1 MKYLRK
7 KNKRRTYKKKS
18 SSSIKRKRT
27 IRRRHMHS
35 KHMHSKHSNTLKKY
49 NKKGGSYIYYMSDT
63 DKSGETS
70 EKTADG
76 KPFFRK
82 IFDID
87 PEEAINEFKIIT
99 VLMGDDSYPHPNI
112 VKYYEVN
119 PFDNIDMEELIT
131 YSTDEDYHD
140 KYILNPKELAKQ
152 IVAMKKVKD
161 YLQGLGI
168 MYLDWKFDNIGKSKE
183 NGEYKLFDFDHSGWI
198 DTDTNEWLAYPGEF
212 LKSFSGLEKRLSP
225 KELDDWAFDRNIIQ
239 EATRM

>member
-7 KNKRRTYKKKS
+7 KNNRRTYKKT
-18 SSSIKRKRT
+18 SIKRKRT
-27 IRRRHMHS
+27 IKRNKQS
-35 KHMHSKHSNTLKKY
+35 KHKRSKNSKNSNTLRKY

-82 IFDID
+82 IFDV
-87 PEEAINEFKIIT
+87 PFEEAINEFQIIT
-99 VLMGDDSYPHPNI
+99 ILQSNPAHPNI
-112 VKYYEVN
+112 VTYYEVN
-119 PFDNIDMEELIT
+119 PGESIDMEELIT

-140 KYILNPKELAKQ
+140 SYILNKKELAKQ
-152 IVAMKKVKD
+152 IEAMKKVKD

-168 MYLDWKFDNIGKSKE
+168 IYLDWKFDNIGKSPEKD
-183 NGEYKLFDFDHSGWI
+183 GDYKLFDFDHSGWI
-198 DTDTNEWLAYPGEF
+198 DTDTNEWLIKPDF
-212 LKSFSGLEKRLSP
+212 LNSFTGPEKKLSP
-225 KELDDWAFDRNIIQ
+225 KELDDWAFDRYIIQ